1 MYVNAYIETS
11 HVWLWV
17 NGYLVLPTYCFATGK
32 AGHLDSMVMG
42 VCVAEIGF
50 INEEAD
56 GSSFQL
62 LILEV
67 LQSWTCLQMKHLHFL
82 HSMCLLAV
90 FLFC

>member
-1 MYVNAYIETS
+1 M
-11 HVWLWV
+11 
-17 NGYLVLPTYCFATGK
+17 LPTYCFATGK

-67 LQSWTCLQMKHLHFL
+67 LQS
-82 HSMCLLAV
+82 
-90 FLFC
+90 